1 MKIGEI
7 APDMFF
13 QRKKLHLTSTGHWI
27 IMRLLAAQTAGMTV
41 RTKLKAQRHSEV
53 KARSCKPLS
62 RPWDEESLNS
72 VPSAALRTPCSD
84 PVDTTADIMAQRI
97 SQETFDMAVTENVEE
112 FDMSPEE
119 ALADAIEQFR
129 SQGVDLSN
137 IVTEGGESKVSEP
150 ISVPVV
156 MQRLPSGV
164 CTLTLPI
171 SLSVGAPRA
180 SASEQAAHCA

>member
-1 MKIGEI
+1 
-7 APDMFF
+7 
-13 QRKKLHLTSTGHWI
+13 
-27 IMRLLAAQTAGMTV
+27 
-41 RTKLKAQRHSEV
+41 
-53 KARSCKPLS
+53 
-62 RPWDEESLNS
+62 
-72 VPSAALRTPCSD
+72 
-84 PVDTTADIMAQRI
+84 
-97 SQETFDMAVTENVEE
+97 MAVTENVEE

-150 ISVPVV
+150 IAGVPVV

-180 SASEQAAHCA
+180 STSEQAAHCA